1 MYCSSIYGCPVWL
14 RCVVFEELASI
25 LRKTNGLADVLRQ
38 ALLLVADQLQF
49 AAVFGSVASNKATA
63 TSEIDLL
70 LVGDLTFAAAVK
82 QLYQAQQ

>member
-1 MYCSSIYGCPVWL
+1 M
-14 RCVVFEELASI
+14 VFEELASI